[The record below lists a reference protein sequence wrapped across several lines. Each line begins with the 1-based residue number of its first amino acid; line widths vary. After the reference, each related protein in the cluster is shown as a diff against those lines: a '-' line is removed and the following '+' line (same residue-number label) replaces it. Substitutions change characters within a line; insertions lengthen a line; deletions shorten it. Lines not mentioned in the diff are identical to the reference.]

1 MNGIEQ
7 GKGSEPTDSSAEQQ
21 VQPIVVVT
29 KEETIGSAA
38 LTATKA
44 SEQVMA
50 LDDQAPRSWDLH
62 KSGW

>member
-1 MNGIEQ
+1 MSELEQDKGIELL
-7 GKGSEPTDSSAEQQ
+7 DSSTEQQ
-21 VQPIVVVT
+21 VQPVVVVAS
-29 KEETIGSAA
+29 EEVIGSTALLAA
-38 LTATKA
+38 RA